1 MPQPPNFSWI
11 NKPFLAATAQPEDAE
26 ELVWLR
32 AQGIELLVSLS
43 EEPLR
48 RDWINEAGLMRIHVP
63 VVDMTAPTQEQLD
76 QCLSA
81 IKRAN
86 ERNMGVVVHCSA
98 GLGRTG
104 TVLACYFVQQGMSA
118 KNAIAR
124 VRRMR
129 PGSIETEEQ
138 AAAVSEF
145 AERHQ
150 QSEAS

>member
-1 MPQPPNFSWI
+1 MPQPPNFTWI
-11 NKPFLAATAQPEDAE
+11 NKPFLAAMAQPEEAAE
-26 ELVWLR
+26 LLWLR
-32 AQGIELLVSLS
+32 EQGIELILSLS
-43 EEPLR
+43 EESLR
-48 RDWINEAGLMRIHVP
+48 RDWINEAGLMRIHIP
-63 VVDMTAPTQEQLD
+63 VEDMVAPTQEQLD

-129 PGSIETEEQ
+129 PGSVETDEQ
-138 AAAVSEF
+138 ADAV
-145 AERHQ
+145 AEYAKRQ
-150 QSEAS
+150 GMT

>member
-1 MPQPPNFSWI
+1 MSQPPNFSWI
-11 NKPFLAATAQPEDAE
+11 NKPFLAAMAQPEEAAE
-26 ELVWLR
+26 LLWLR
-32 AQGIELLVSLS
+32 EQGIELILSLS
-43 EEPLR
+43 EESLR
-48 RDWINEAGLMRIHVP
+48 RDWINEAGLMRIHIP
-63 VVDMTAPTQEQLD
+63 VEDMVAPTQEQLD

-129 PGSIETEEQ
+129 PGSVETDEQ
-138 AAAVSEF
+138 ADAV
-145 AERHQ
+145 AEYAKRQ
-150 QSEAS
+150 GMT

>member
-1 MPQPPNFSWI
+1 MSQPPNFTWI
-11 NKPFLAATAQPEDAE
+11 NKPFLAAMAHPEDVE
-26 ELVWLR
+26 DLLWLR

-43 EEPLR
+43 EEPPR

-76 QCLSA
+76 QILSS

-129 PGSIETEEQ
+129 PGSIETDDQ
-138 AAAVSEF
+138 SDAVIEY
-145 AERHQ
+145 
-150 QSEAS
+150 ASRQGMT

>member
-11 NKPFLAATAQPEDAE
+11 NKPFLAAMAQPEEAAE
-26 ELVWLR
+26 LLWLR
-32 AQGIELLVSLS
+32 EQGIELILSLS
-43 EEPLR
+43 EESLR
-48 RDWINEAGLMRIHVP
+48 RDWINEAGLMRIHIP
-63 VVDMTAPTQEQLD
+63 VEDMVAPTQEQLD

-129 PGSIETEEQ
+129 PGSVETDEQ
-138 AAAVSEF
+138 ADAV
-145 AERHQ
+145 AEYAKRQ
-150 QSEAS
+150 GMT

>member
-11 NKPFLAATAQPEDAE
+11 NKPFLAAMAQPEDAE

-32 AQGIELLVSLS
+32 QQGIEVILSLS

-63 VVDMTAPTQEQLD
+63 VVDMVAPTQEQLD
-76 QCLSA
+76 ECLSA

-118 KNAIAR
+118 KNAVAR

-129 PGSIETEEQ
+129 PGSIETDEQ
-138 AAAVSEF
+138 AGAVAEF
-145 AERHQ
+145 AKRQ
-150 QSEAS
+150 GMT

>member
-11 NKPFLAATAQPEDAE
+11 NKPFLAAMAQPEDAA

-32 AQGIELLVSLS
+32 EQGIELIVSLS

-63 VVDMTAPTQEQLD
+63 VVDMTAPSQEQLD

-104 TVLACYFVQQGMSA
+104 TLLACYFVQQGMNA
-118 KNAIAR
+118 KNAVAR

-129 PGSIETEEQ
+129 PGSIETDDQ
-138 AAAVSEF
+138 ADAI
-145 AERHQ
+145 AEYARRQ
-150 QSEAS
+150 GMA

>member
-11 NKPFLAATAQPEDAE
+11 NKPFLAAMAQPEDAA

-32 AQGIELLVSLS
+32 EQGIELIVSLS

-76 QCLSA
+76 QCLSS

-118 KNAIAR
+118 KNAVAR

-129 PGSIETEEQ
+129 PGSVETEDQ
-138 AAAVSEF
+138 ADAVVQY
-145 AERHQ
+145 AKRQ
-150 QSEAS
+150 GMA

>member
-11 NKPFLAATAQPEDAE
+11 NKPFLAAMAQPEDAA
-26 ELVWLR
+26 ELLWLR
-32 AQGIELLVSLS
+32 EQGIELILSLS
-43 EEPLR
+43 EESLR
-48 RDWINEAGLMRIHVP
+48 RDWINEAGLMRIHIP
-63 VVDMTAPTQEQLD
+63 VEDMVAPTQEQLD

-86 ERNMGVVVHCSA
+86 ERNMGVVIHCSA

-129 PGSIETEEQ
+129 PGSVETDEQ
-138 AAAVSEF
+138 SDAV
-145 AERHQ
+145 AEYAKRQ
-150 QSEAS
+150 GMT

>member
-1 MPQPPNFSWI
+1 MPQPPNFTWI
-11 NKPFLAATAQPEDAE
+11 NKPFLAAMAQPEDAE

-32 AQGIELLVSLS
+32 EQGVELILSLS

-104 TVLACYFVQQGMSA
+104 TVLACYFVQQGMNA
-118 KNAIAR
+118 KNAVAR

-129 PGSIETEEQ
+129 PGSIETDEQ
-138 AAAVSEF
+138 ADAV
-145 AERHQ
+145 AEYAKRQ
-150 QSEAS
+150 GMT

>member
-11 NKPFLAATAQPEDAE
+11 NKPFLAAMAQPEDAE

-118 KNAIAR
+118 KNAVAR

-129 PGSIETEEQ
+129 PGSVETEDQ
-138 AAAVSEF
+138 ADAVVQY
-145 AERHQ
+145 AKRQ
-150 QSEAS
+150 GMA

>member
-1 MPQPPNFSWI
+1 MPQPPNFTWI
-11 NKPFLAATAQPEDAE
+11 NKPFLAAMAQPEDAE

-32 AQGIELLVSLS
+32 QQSIELILSLS

-48 RDWINEAGLMRIHVP
+48 RDWINEAGLMRLHVP

-76 QCLSA
+76 HCLSS

-104 TVLACYFVQQGMSA
+104 TILACYFVQQGMNA

-129 PGSIETEEQ
+129 PGSIETDEQ
-138 AAAVSEF
+138 ADAIAEF
-145 AERHQ
+145 AKRQ
-150 QSEAS
+150 GLV

>member
-11 NKPFLAATAQPEDAE
+11 NKPFLAAMAQPEAAE
-26 ELVWLR
+26 ELLWLR
-32 AQGIELLVSLS
+32 EQGIELIVSLS

-63 VVDMTAPTQEQLD
+63 VVDMTAPTQDQLD

-86 ERNMGVVVHCSA
+86 ERNMGVVAHCSA

-104 TVLACYFVQQGMSA
+104 TLLACYFVQQGMNA
-118 KNAIAR
+118 KNAVAR

-129 PGSIETEEQ
+129 PGSIETDDQ
-138 AAAVSEF
+138 ADAI
-145 AERHQ
+145 AEYAKRQ
-150 QSEAS
+150 GMA

>member
-118 KNAIAR
+118 KNAVAR

-129 PGSIETEEQ
+129 PGSVETEDQ
-138 AAAVSEF
+138 ADAVVQY
-145 AERHQ
+145 AKRQ
-150 QSEAS
+150 GMA

>member
-1 MPQPPNFSWI
+1 MPQPTNFSWI

-76 QCLSA
+76 QCLSS

-118 KNAIAR
+118 KNAVAR

-129 PGSIETEEQ
+129 PGSVETEDQ
-138 AAAVSEF
+138 ADAVVQY
-145 AERHQ
+145 AKRQ
-150 QSEAS
+150 GMA

>member
-11 NKPFLAATAQPEDAE
+11 NKPFLAAMAQPEDAE
-26 ELVWLR
+26 ELLWLR
-32 AQGIELLVSLS
+32 QQGIEIVLSLS
-43 EEPLR
+43 EDPLR

-104 TVLACYFVQQGMSA
+104 TVLACYFVQQGMNA
-118 KNAIAR
+118 KNAVAR

-129 PGSIETEEQ
+129 PGSVETDEQ
-138 AAAVSEF
+138 ADAVVEY
-145 AERHQ
+145 AKRQ
-150 QSEAS
+150 GMT

>member
-1 MPQPPNFSWI
+1 MPQPPNFTWI
-11 NKPFLAATAQPEDAE
+11 NKPFLAAMAQPEEAAE
-26 ELVWLR
+26 LLWLR
-32 AQGIELLVSLS
+32 EQGIELILSLS
-43 EEPLR
+43 EESLR
-48 RDWINEAGLMRIHVP
+48 RDWINEAGLMRIHIP
-63 VVDMTAPTQEQLD
+63 VTDMVAPTQEQLD

-129 PGSIETEEQ
+129 PGSVETDEQ
-138 AAAVSEF
+138 ADAV
-145 AERHQ
+145 AEYAKRQ
-150 QSEAS
+150 GMT